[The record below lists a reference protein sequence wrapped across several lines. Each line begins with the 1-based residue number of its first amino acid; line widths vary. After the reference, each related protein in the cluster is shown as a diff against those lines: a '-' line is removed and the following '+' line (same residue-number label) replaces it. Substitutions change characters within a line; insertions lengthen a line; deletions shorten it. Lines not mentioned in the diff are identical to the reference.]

1 MHFLSIIDTAIT
13 HSMSNSLT
21 SKLNLQ
27 CMYESTL
34 KQILKTKLISSKK
47 T

>member
-34 KQILKTKLISSKK
+34 KQNFKNRINKQ
-47 T
+47 